1 MEKRLDESRRIVRN
15 SSQVAQEYLA
25 SLKGDAYVQY
35 RKDWAYYGSNQIVPP
50 NPLQINIEVTAACNL
65 CCKMCYRNYPFHT
78 RKGQLS
84 LEEIEI
90 IAQQAKELQIPSIWI
105 SGGEPTL
112 HPQIVQ
118 ILDVLGAVKPLDFWM
133 VTNGTN
139 LTDEVIDALLSSGL
153 TWLSVSIDASTPQSY
168 LHIRG
173 GDLNAVH
180 TNIDKFLHKR
190 NERGKKLPFLRVSFV
205 EMADNAEERDVFL
218 TYWSQR
224 ADIIDIQTLADCH
237 DLDEISDVAALESDF
252 KCTAPFSLLS
262 VIPNGD
268 ILPCCNG
275 FYTTKSDFNLHN
287 ISIADYW
294 KSAYHQS
301 FAQSVRLK
309 AYCDE
314 CMKCVKSFVR
324 R

>member
-1 MEKRLDESRRIVRN
+1 MEKHIDESQRIVRN
-15 SSQVAQEYLA
+15 SSQAAQEYLA

-35 RKDWAYYGSNQIVPP
+35 RKDWAYYGSNQIVPST
-50 NPLQINIEVTAACNL
+50 PLQINIEVTATCNL
-65 CCKMCYRNYPFHT
+65 CCKMCFRNYPFHT
-78 RKGQLS
+78 RGGQLS
-84 LEEIEI
+84 LEEIGL
-90 IAQQAKELQIPSIWI
+90 IAQQARDLQIPSIWI

-112 HPQIVQ
+112 HPQIIH
-118 ILDVLGAVKPLDFWM
+118 ILNVLGAVKPLDYWM

-139 LTDEVIDALLSSGL
+139 LSDKVIDAILSSGL

-168 LHIRG
+168 QRIRG

-180 TNIDKFLHKR
+180 ANIDKFLRKR
-190 NERGKKLPFLRVSFV
+190 EERGLKLPFLRVSFI
-205 EMADNAEERDVFL
+205 EMADNIEEQEAFL
-218 TYWSQR
+218 AYWSQR
-224 ADIIDIQTLADCH
+224 ADIIDIQTLADYH
-237 DLDEISDVAALESDF
+237 NLDAVSDVTALESSF

-294 KSAYHQS
+294 KSSYHQS
-301 FAQSVRLK
+301 FAESVK
-309 AYCDE
+309 SKTYCDE